1 MEKFEDGLKF
11 AYLEVKPVIHTFVF
25 ELKKQWKKFVGFLV
39 ISVLIVVLQSFI
51 LYILFVDNLLPTTH
65 SDYLSGGLIFLTSF
79 IILFASCFFFAGII
93 CAEFSDKTGYIVF
106 PKINKYK
113 LIIGKYL
120 GNLFLET
127 VVIAIYYFLVG
138 FLSYFFYDQFSGTLL
153 IRYFISFVFAFLYM
167 IAMSSFVTF
176 FSSLMRSVNVTIVS
190 TIMILFIGF
199 NMAQSFLMMLAP
211 EIEPIYF
218 LSYIGTLITSI
229 LLIEFPDPNYSEISF
244 QNFTFRTWLTP
255 TIEMGLLVLFLY
267 ITIGFILA
275 AYLFKR
281 RQL

>member
-1 MEKFEDGLKF
+1 MR
-11 AYLEVKPVIHTFVF
+11 
-25 ELKKQWKKFVGFLV
+25 
-39 ISVLIVVLQSFI
+39 S
-51 LYILFVDNLLPTTH
+51 
-65 SDYLSGGLIFLTSF
+65 
-79 IILFASCFFFAGII
+79 FFFSGII
-93 CAEFSDKTGYIVF
+93 CAEYSDKTGYIVF

-127 VVIAIYYFLVG
+127 GVIAIYYFLVG
-138 FLSYFFYDQFSGTLL
+138 WLSYLYYDQFGGTLL
-153 IRYFISFVFAFLYM
+153 FRYFMSFGVAFLYM

-176 FSSLMRSVNVTIVS
+176 FSSFMKSVNVTIVS
-190 TIMILFIGF
+190 TILILFIGF
-199 NMAQSFLMMLAP
+199 NIAQSFLMMLAP
-211 EIEPIYF
+211 EIEPLYS
-218 LSYIGTLITSI
+218 LSYISSLITAL

-255 TIEMGLLVLFLY
+255 TVEMGLLVLSMY
-267 ITIGFILA
+267 IVVGFVLA

>member
-1 MEKFEDGLKF
+1 VEKFEDGLKF

-39 ISVLIVVLQSFI
+39 LSVLIVVLQSFI
-51 LYILFVDNLLPTTH
+51 LYTLFSDSLLPTTH

-127 VVIAIYYFLVG
+127 GVIAIYYFLVG
-138 FLSYFFYDQFSGTLL
+138 LMSYFFYDQFSGTLL

-176 FSSLMRSVNVTIVS
+176 FSSFMKSVNVTIVS

-199 NMAQSFLMMLAP
+199 NISQSFLMMLAP
-211 EIEPIYF
+211 EIEPIYS
-218 LSYIGTLITSI
+218 LSYISALITSI
-229 LLIEFPDPNYSEISF
+229 LLIEFPDPNYSEISI
-244 QNFTFRTWLTP
+244 QNFTIRTWLTP

>member
-39 ISVLIVVLQSFI
+39 LSVLIVVLQSFI
-51 LYILFVDNLLPTTH
+51 LYTLFSDSLLPTTH

-127 VVIAIYYFLVG
+127 GVIAIFYFLVG
-138 FLSYFFYDQFSGTLL
+138 FLSIFFYDQFSGTLL

-176 FSSLMRSVNVTIVS
+176 FSSFMRSVSVTIVS

-199 NMAQSFLMMLAP
+199 NISQSFLMMLAP
-211 EIEPIYF
+211 EIEPIYS
-218 LSYIGTLITSI
+218 LSYISTLITSI
-229 LLIEFPDPNYSEISF
+229 LLIEFPDPNYSEISI
-244 QNFTFRTWLTP
+244 QNFTIRTWLTP

>member
-39 ISVLIVVLQSFI
+39 ISVFIVVLQSFI
-51 LYILFVDNLLPTTH
+51 LYTLFSDSLLPTTH

-93 CAEFSDKTGYIVF
+93 CAEFSDKTGYIIF

-127 VVIAIYYFLVG
+127 GVIAIFYFLVG

-176 FSSLMRSVNVTIVS
+176 FSSFMRSVNVTIVS

-199 NMAQSFLMMLAP
+199 NISQSFLMMLAP
-211 EIEPIYF
+211 EIEPIYS
-218 LSYIGTLITSI
+218 LSYISTLITSI